1 MNSTKICKKTIY
13 SCRYKSLC
21 FLCCLLNVKSKQRL
35 KLSLKKTL
43 PGGLSDRQTLDNLVE
58 DGVLVVGQRDEE
70 QRLRILSVDLQLRD
84 QILEK
89 ILGRIGQNV
98 GRKQEKQILQIVARR
113 FPENSCR
120 LLTIKESL

>member
-1 MNSTKICKKTIY
+1 MWNRSNDWN
-13 SCRYKSLC
+13 
-21 FLCCLLNVKSKQRL
+21 FLW
-35 KLSLKKTL
+35 KKTL

-89 ILGRIGQNV
+89 ILGRLGQNV